1 MKSLTLI
8 KRELIMGA
16 VQIKEELYHY
26 IEEADARLLKMLYAV
41 AKEYTQ
47 QDYTLPGEPMSKET
61 LKKRIRAAKSRI
73 EAGQFTTH
81 EDLEKEM
88 KEW

>member
-1 MKSLTLI
+1 
-8 KRELIMGA
+8 MGA
-16 VQIKEELYHY
+16 VQIREELYHC

-41 AKEYTQ
+41 AKEYTRE
-47 QDYTLPGEPMSKET
+47 DYTLPGESMSKET

-73 EAGQFTTH
+73 EAGQFTTQ

>member
-8 KRELIMGA
+8 KREIIMGA

-26 IEEADARLLKMLYAV
+26 IEEADTRLLKMLYAV

-47 QDYTLPGEPMSKET
+47 DDYSFPGEPMSKVT
-61 LKKRIRAAKSRI
+61 LKSRVHAAKSRI
-73 EAGQFTTH
+73 KAGQFTTQ
-81 EDLEKEM
+81 EDLGKEM
-88 KEW
+88 KKW